1 MVASVAALMP
11 SWVLPTLS
19 VFALCCSVALL
30 MLFCRASAFSL
41 ALWVSC
47 WAPSLVCSVAELIAS
62 WVFCAASPV
71 ASLAF
76 SMPLLTLSCTL
87 LPDAAPGAWLVSG
100 AGAGV
105 TSGAGVTGAGVTG
118 AGVTGAGAGAGAL
131 LLGAGAGVGAG
142 EELDFCSQAA
152 RASREAA
159 IAPIAMRFIFVLI
172 EFTPDGWRNGPQT
185 RPKTRAKS
193 TIKAGRAGNA
203 RSLRKMPGA
212 TSRTARHGI
221 TGK

>member
-1 MVASVAALMP
+1 
-11 SWVLPTLS
+11 
-19 VFALCCSVALL
+19 
-30 MLFCRASAFSL
+30 
-41 ALWVSC
+41 
-47 WAPSLVCSVAELIAS
+47 
-62 WVFCAASPV
+62 
-71 ASLAF
+71 
-76 SMPLLTLSCTL
+76 MPLLTLSCTL

-105 TSGAGVTGAGVTG
+105 TSGAGVTGAG
-118 AGVTGAGAGAGAL
+118 AGAGAL
-131 LLGAGAGVGAG
+131 LLGTGAGVGAG

-172 EFTPDGWRNGPQT
+172 EFTPDGWRNGPQI
-185 RPKTRAKS
+185 RPKARAKS